1 MHSLIPDSKIQTD
14 GEPKYSRED
23 QKLIEDLE
31 GQIGEGRRA
40 ITPQGKIIVP
50 SALLWAV
57 VMAEHRK
64 TKWGVEA
71 LYKCLNQR
79 ITVRNSYT
87 TVTQI
92 TQGCDVCLQANP
104 RVGPKVPMG
113 QIGKGNYPGQQWQ
126 IDFLALPR
134 KGEYRYMLVL
144 TKIPF

>member
-31 GQIGEGRRA
+31 GQRGEGRWA
-40 ITPQGKIIVP
+40 ITPQGKIIVS

-79 ITVRNSYT
+79 ITVRNSYM

-92 TQGCDVCLQANP
+92 TQGCDVCKPIL
-104 RVGPKVPMG
+104 G
-113 QIGKGNYPGQQWQ
+113 
-126 IDFLALPR
+126 
-134 KGEYRYMLVL
+134 
-144 TKIPF
+144 